1 MIGFTRVAILKKGLI
16 FEKMTHSKPVWQ
28 LHLKATSINQLS
40 PKSHKL
46 FLQTQSK
53 QAFIVVT
60 FYKVI
65 ILRVEHFTRIF
76 FRLMATNGRHLTCL
90 NEHGKVGPRKGQ
102 PEHVSWSREQPKF
115 LFLVPIFS
123 IRFDVWDNSN
133 WLLNKF

>member
-53 QAFIVVT
+53 QVFIVVT
-60 FYKVI
+60 IYKVI

-76 FRLMATNGRHLTCL
+76 FRLTATNGRHLTWRMNKAKLVLERDSL
-90 NEHGKVGPRKGQ
+90 NMWAEA
-102 PEHVSWSREQPKF
+102 ENNLSFYSWTQ
-115 LFLVPIFS
+115 FS
-123 IRFDVWDNSN
+123 QSGLMFEIIPTDF
-133 WLLNKF
+133 

>member
-1 MIGFTRVAILKKGLI
+1 MIGFTRVSILKKGLI

-60 FYKVI
+60 IYKVI
-65 ILRVEHFTRIF
+65 ILRVEHFTRNI
-76 FRLMATNGRHLTCL
+76 FRLMATNGRHLTCCMNMAKLVLERDSL
-90 NEHGKVGPRKGQ
+90 NMWAEA
-102 PEHVSWSREQPKF
+102 ENNLSFYSWSQ
-115 LFLVPIFS
+115 FS
-123 IRFDVWDNSN
+123 QSGLMFEIIPTDF
-133 WLLNKF
+133 